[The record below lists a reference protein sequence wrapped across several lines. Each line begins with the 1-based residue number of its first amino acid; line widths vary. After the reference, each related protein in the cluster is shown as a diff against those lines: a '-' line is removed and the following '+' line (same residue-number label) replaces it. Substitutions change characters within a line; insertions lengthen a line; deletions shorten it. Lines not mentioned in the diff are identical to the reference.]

1 MEKMMPC
8 PICGNSNKRI
18 WHAESVGVVEDHYI
32 CTNCG
37 YFREMAYSPVLE
49 GIAVPEGMDP
59 QEHNKLYG
67 ETINL
72 MKIKV
77 YDSTILDYI

>member
-1 MEKMMPC
+1 MEQMMPC
-8 PICGNSNKRI
+8 PVCGTSNKRVS
-18 WHAESVGVVEDHYI
+18 HAESVGVVEDHYI
-32 CTNCG
+32 CNRCG
-37 YFREMAYSPVLE
+37 YFREMAYSPVFE
-49 GIAVPEGMDP
+49 GIAVPAGMDP